1 MEANKTFLV
10 ITAIVNKQ
18 NIAEVPEYLGS
29 VMQIFGQNGGKP
41 VGRYKTINSLVG
53 EESPEMMAVIE
64 FDNPK
69 TIENMVK
76 GEAFSSLAEQRAR
89 VFTKL
94 NMIISQNMKKTNL
107 WHSMRNLKTLFLTNF
122 KALVSLKQNECLVD
136 WHFYIKVQHL
146 LK

>member
-29 VMQIFGQNGGKP
+29 VMQIFGQNGGMP
-41 VGRYKTINSLVG
+41 VGRYKTINSLIG

-69 TIENMVK
+69 TIEKMVH
-76 GEAFSSLAEQRAR
+76 GTAFNALAEQRAR
-89 VFTKL
+89 IFTKL
-94 NMIISQNMKKTNL
+94 NMIISQ
-107 WHSMRNLKTLFLTNF
+107 TL
-122 KALVSLKQNECLVD
+122 
-136 WHFYIKVQHL
+136 
-146 LK
+146 

>member
-1 MEANKTFLV
+1 MEENKTFLV

-41 VGRYKTINSLVG
+41 VGRYKTVNALVG

-64 FDNPK
+64 FDSSK
-69 TIENMVK
+69 TIENMVS
-76 GEAFSSLAEQRAR
+76 GEAFNALAAQRSR

-94 NMIISQNMKKTNL
+94 NMIISQNM
-107 WHSMRNLKTLFLTNF
+107 
-122 KALVSLKQNECLVD
+122 
-136 WHFYIKVQHL
+136 
-146 LK
+146 

>member
-1 MEANKTFLV
+1 MEDKKTFLV

-64 FDNPK
+64 FDSSG
-69 TIENMVK
+69 TIEDMVN
-76 GEAFSSLAEQRAR
+76 GEAFNALAEQRAR
-89 VFTKL
+89 VFTRL
-94 NMIISQNMKKTNL
+94 NMIICQNM
-107 WHSMRNLKTLFLTNF
+107 
-122 KALVSLKQNECLVD
+122 
-136 WHFYIKVQHL
+136 
-146 LK
+146 

>member
-1 MEANKTFLV
+1 MEENKTFLV

-41 VGRYKTINSLVG
+41 AGRYKTVNALVG

-64 FDNPK
+64 FDSPK
-69 TIENMVK
+69 TIEDMVN
-76 GEAFSSLAEQRAR
+76 GEAFNALAEQRSR

-94 NMIISQNMKKTNL
+94 NMIISQTM
-107 WHSMRNLKTLFLTNF
+107 
-122 KALVSLKQNECLVD
+122 
-136 WHFYIKVQHL
+136 
-146 LK
+146 

>member
-1 MEANKTFLV
+1 MEENKTFLV

-41 VGRYKTINSLVG
+41 VGRYKTVNALVG

-69 TIENMVK
+69 TIEDMVN
-76 GEAFSSLAEQRAR
+76 GETFNALAEQRAR

-94 NMIISQNMKKTNL
+94 NMIISQNM
-107 WHSMRNLKTLFLTNF
+107 
-122 KALVSLKQNECLVD
+122 
-136 WHFYIKVQHL
+136 
-146 LK
+146 

>member
-1 MEANKTFLV
+1 MESHKTFLV

-29 VMQIFGQNGGKP
+29 VMQIFSQNGGNP

-53 EESPEMMAVIE
+53 DESPEMMAVIE

-76 GEAFSSLAEQRAR
+76 GDAFNALAEQRAR
-89 VFTKL
+89 VFSNL
-94 NMIISQNMKKTNL
+94 NMIISQN
-107 WHSMRNLKTLFLTNF
+107 
-122 KALVSLKQNECLVD
+122 
-136 WHFYIKVQHL
+136 I
-146 LK
+146 

>member
-1 MEANKTFLV
+1 MEENKTFLV

-41 VGRYKTINSLVG
+41 VGRYKTVNALVG

-64 FDNPK
+64 FDNAK
-69 TIENMVK
+69 IIEDMVK
-76 GEAFSSLAEQRAR
+76 GEAFNALAEQRAR

-94 NMIISQNMKKTNL
+94 NMIISQNM
-107 WHSMRNLKTLFLTNF
+107 
-122 KALVSLKQNECLVD
+122 
-136 WHFYIKVQHL
+136 
-146 LK
+146 

>member
-1 MEANKTFLV
+1 MEESKTFLV

-41 VGRYKTINSLVG
+41 IGRYKTINALVG

-69 TIENMVK
+69 TIENMVT
-76 GEAFSSLAEQRAR
+76 GEAFNSLAEQRAR
-89 VFTKL
+89 VFSKL
-94 NMIISQNMKKTNL
+94 NMIISQNG
-107 WHSMRNLKTLFLTNF
+107 
-122 KALVSLKQNECLVD
+122 
-136 WHFYIKVQHL
+136 
-146 LK
+146 

>member
-1 MEANKTFLV
+1 MEENKTFLV

-41 VGRYKTINSLVG
+41 VGRYKTVNALVG

-64 FDNPK
+64 FDSPK
-69 TIENMVK
+69 TIEKMVE
-76 GEAFSSLAEQRAR
+76 GEAFNVLAEQRER

-94 NMIISQNMKKTNL
+94 NMIISQNM
-107 WHSMRNLKTLFLTNF
+107 
-122 KALVSLKQNECLVD
+122 
-136 WHFYIKVQHL
+136 
-146 LK
+146 